1 MNRQR
6 CHAISRFIPQLI
18 RLYSHQLPRL
28 PRQLI
33 RNRQLLADLRQI
45 HPLPCVIGLAAYMV
59 FLTPFFDCH
68 SAGSADLYLL
78 APFRQFR
85 RVLHCPYVH
94 VHLRLS
100 MRFSGILQDSPRLFE
115 ILRVSLRTI
124 PIFSLRS
131 VIAYTGCYWALTVF
145 KLFHVVEVT
154 GFEPA
159 TFWSRKMH
167 D

>member
-1 MNRQR
+1 
-6 CHAISRFIPQLI
+6 
-18 RLYSHQLPRL
+18 
-28 PRQLI
+28 
-33 RNRQLLADLRQI
+33 
-45 HPLPCVIGLAAYMV
+45 MV

-124 PIFSLRS
+124 PIFSLRTL
-131 VIAYTGCYWALTVF
+131 IAYTGCYWALTAYSLVETAKANGLDVLKYLNFVF
-145 KLFHVVEVT
+145 RTIPVVEGNLT
-154 GFEPA
+154 DDFIESLMPWNEA
-159 TFWSRKMH
+159 LRAECQRSNI
-167 D
+167 